1 MKLVLATRNQ
11 GKVREIGEILKN
23 QSEIELLSIRNYPD
37 APDVVEDGKTY
48 EENAIKKASALAEY
62 TGHLT
67 IGDDSGLAVDALD
80 GAPGLHSARYAGE
93 EASDQDR
100 IAKLLDALQNVPD
113 DRRSARFICAIAIAE
128 PPAQVQVVQ
137 GVCEGRIIHTPR
149 GKSGFG
155 YDPIFVP
162 AGYDKTFAELGDEIK
177 NQISHRAKALH
188 EARKLLS
195 EMNFEQLQSDT
206 IHASVLY

>member
-1 MKLVLATRNQ
+1 MKLVLATQNQ
-11 GKVREIGEILKN
+11 GKAREIGEILKDQN
-23 QSEIELLSIRNYPD
+23 GIELLSLRNYPD

-80 GAPGLHSARYAGE
+80 GAPGVHSARYAGE
-93 EASDQDR
+93 NASDQDR
-100 IAKLLDALQNVPD
+100 IVKLLDALQNVPD
-113 DRRSARFICAIAIAE
+113 EQRSGRFICAVAIVE
-128 PPAQVQVVQ
+128 PLAQVQVVR
-137 GVCEGRIIHTPR
+137 GVCEGRIIRAPR
-149 GKSGFG
+149 GASGFG
-155 YDPIFVP
+155 YDPVFVP

-177 NQISHRAKALH
+177 NQISHRAKALG

-195 EMNFEQLQSDT
+195 EMNLEKFR
-206 IHASVLY
+206 